1 VQVEQITLKDMRLSG
16 KLTSN
21 LSAVSKTRRDV
32 EAQIISAKADLECA
46 QLYR

>member
-1 VQVEQITLKDMRLSG
+1 MEVEQIVLKDMKLSS

-21 LSAVSKTRRDV
+21 LSTVSKTKRDV